1 MYRVPSSRRRSRALK
16 FFLATLLVLPA
27 LVFNGM
33 TIFKDLVNAQ
43 RYHRPPE
50 LLIVAISAFGIFWV
64 LVFAYAVVKHWPR
77 WRALLFCACLVLL
90 DLASIGWWAYLF
102 VNV

>member
-33 TIFKDLVNAQ
+33 TIFEDLVNAQ
-43 RYHRPPE
+43 HYHRPPE
-50 LLIVAISAFGIFWV
+50 LLIVAISVFAIFWALV
-64 LVFAYAVVKHWPR
+64 LYAVVKYWPR
-77 WRALLFCACLVLL
+77 WRALFLCAGLVLL
-90 DLASIGWWAYLF
+90 DLASIRWWAYLS
-102 VNV
+102 VHT